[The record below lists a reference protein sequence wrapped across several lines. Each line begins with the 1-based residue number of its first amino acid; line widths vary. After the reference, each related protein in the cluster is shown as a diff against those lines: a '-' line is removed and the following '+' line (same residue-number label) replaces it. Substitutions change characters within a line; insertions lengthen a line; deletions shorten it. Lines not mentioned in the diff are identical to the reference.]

1 MVSIDKLTREELTT
15 IIAQE
20 LHIDVAFPC
29 FSVEE
34 QTGATACC
42 VVHKHWLA
50 TLKQA
55 KFGETIQLKRY
66 NNNNRSP
73 LNSNNSDQSNTD
85 DRQSSTTNVLVSV
98 FLKHQVSDNRRPQ
111 LFSKF
116 NSCDKNAPLHNF
128 GEETEVPLRTFL
140 KEQLEAKEIS
150 SFADIET
157 HYYNYVPD
165 KNSQNDDD
173 LTDLNDFELQL
184 ARQKVFVKKF
194 IEVLYPESAYF
205 RIKSPHSEID
215 NGDILSMEL
224 LSDPDWSSDVPTTSP
239 NLIDV
244 FAVLES
250 DRAFYFMAP
259 YRGTTLQDLLKFS
272 SGILNSNVK
281 KLFILYQILKTIQ
294 KLHQKGVI
302 HGGLRPSN
310 IFVDENL
317 WVTIAGFEC
326 SVPVCDDATS
336 QCTQEIV
343 LGNIPKEIQDDTL
356 TMKWVRGDISNFD
369 YIMSLNYLA
378 GRRIGDPNF
387 HPIFPWITDFTGLDI
402 SQNWRDFTKT
412 KFRLNK
418 GDEQL
423 DFTFDG
429 PVPHHITDIL
439 SDITYYV
446 YLARKTPIPILCQ
459 YVRTKY
465 EPNEYPSS
473 LQRLFEWTPD
483 ECIPEFYTDPS
494 IFTSIHPD
502 MPDLQLPVWASSAEE
517 FIRIHSEAL
526 ESDYVSSNL
535 NLWIDLTFG
544 CKLSGE
550 DAIEA
555 KNVAL
560 PLINGHNSF
569 MKHGIT
575 QLFSDLHPQK
585 SVQKISKQHS
595 LVYKNEDRTLLEN
608 YEIMSSKR
616 RIPLKMIETDF
627 KTTSETLTD
636 FLNIN
641 GSEKT
646 IGKSYHQSTTSN
658 SKISKSPKLE
668 PATSRSLSLYGI
680 INNLDEK
687 KDHPTHPTTVMVTN
701 SDLKD
706 RVETLTS
713 LINAIPIHLPD
724 DMRNEFFI
732 EKLNNFE
739 QAHSF
744 ATKYV
749 PNRDNSKQNNI
760 GKRDIVQD
768 SQSKRASIHDGIM
781 KSNET
786 SFVYGRAWDAYC
798 FGKIIENI
806 YDTSKNVTSLSLLCN
821 TKNKENK
828 KENICKFPLPVQ
840 EIISSLTDP
849 DWRKRPS
856 IDAILYCSVPV
867 MSLHDQ
873 GTTLPLPDCIPE
885 VYEFLTDFHQV
896 DWIGRLKLAEHW
908 MDKLCN
914 LTDEAF
920 YMILPSLVLLF
931 TNDSIKFEALN
942 IFSKLGQRLGQDET
956 KAHLLKPIVSL
967 FESSRP
973 SIPKILFDSAIIEE
987 FIHKFGIPN
996 FLQQLFPLYLESLTI
1011 EENVLPYTFGI
1022 TTDIE
1027 TQHSYDNQ
1035 FNLKNTKY
1043 LSGKEIMSGP
1053 ASTISASLD
1062 NALPSV
1068 AQLANEALVDICT
1081 LIGPILSNKY
1091 VMKQVYKMF
1100 LRESPTLNF
1109 LMQSVLAIG
1118 NQFGETFIQ
1127 LQFSQVM
1134 GILQQ
1139 YSYFT
1144 MNNKNYIILCN
1155 HLSLLGKLT
1164 TLMPSSKIL
1173 TEIESGLSDIL
1184 TKLLLLFGEESDA
1197 NVSKSTSITNKK
1209 EVNNTN
1215 KKSNLLTQI
1224 MKNKLSI
1231 SVKTMEFILHICNNI
1246 GKVEWKKHI
1255 APILIK
1261 YFELFEKSV
1270 QSNGNMDEA
1279 TLSRLEQ
1286 ERDQQIIYAYSQFCI
1301 LFEPETIRQII
1312 PNSNIFETASLVP
1325 SGSYSNSTSS
1335 SLHAMSPS
1343 LSSAE
1348 IPSDQVSIISSS
1360 SDNTL
1365 HKEKSSVS
1373 SLLTTSSTSLRLN
1386 INEDKKHLPLLT
1398 NTNNFTTKE
1407 AIITTTATAMTTSEF
1422 SVNRTFS
1429 LLGSGEITS
1438 RKLLDINHNNITN
1451 IGERGSPIRTTRKM
1465 SVGGLSTSIPSKNNS
1480 GNVKKSKLKGINL
1493 SWKTKN
1499 SSQEDLK
1506 NWTRFLSTNSE
1517 EMSNSMQFTFND
1529 LKLRTFQGHGS
1540 AIRSINTNE
1549 YSRLIV
1555 SGSKDRTVK
1564 LWSLNIHHGI
1574 ENSLNEPYS
1583 ECLKTYTGHKKN
1595 TILDTYFISR
1605 GESWGLGN
1613 HIVSCDG
1620 QIHIW
1625 DPETGITLHQFG
1637 NLRIP
1642 YLSIKPIFR
1651 ARYLV
1656 GGLSD
1661 TTITFFDTMSS
1672 SLLHSWKSGLGF
1684 TGIIKT
1690 ICINP
1695 SETLI
1700 AVGFSSGIISLLES
1714 RTGTLIYSWKASDT
1728 DITHLKFY
1736 ANNRLVS
1743 CASTDHIIYIW
1754 NTDNG
1759 CLINTVKVN
1768 SDIIAL
1774 NMYKDEVITINN
1786 NNNITFSPLN
1796 ENFQTYSSKFKSSIV
1811 KSSITCLEILPIN
1824 QLLILGCL
1832 EGDLFLYA

>member
-1 MVSIDKLTREELTT
+1 MVSVDKLTREELTT

-42 VVHKHWLA
+42 VIHKHWLA

-55 KFGETIQLKRY
+55 RFGETVQLKRY
-66 NNNNRSP
+66 NNTRSP

-85 DRQSSTTNVLVSV
+85 DLQASTTNVLVSV
-98 FLKHQVSDNRRPQ
+98 FLKRQVSDNRRPQ
-111 LFSKF
+111 LFSKI
-116 NSCDKNAPLHNF
+116 NSCDKNTPLRNF
-128 GEETEVPLRTFL
+128 GEEAELPLRTFL

-157 HYYNYVPD
+157 EYDNYVPD
-165 KNSQNDDD
+165 KNSQNDDCG
-173 LTDLNDFELQL
+173 LNDLNDFELQL
-184 ARQKVFVKKF
+184 ARQKTFVKKF

-205 RIKSPHSEID
+205 RIKSPYSEID

-224 LSDPDWSSDVPTTSP
+224 LSNPDWSSDVPTTSP

-244 FAVLES
+244 FAVIES
-250 DRAFYFMAP
+250 DIP
-259 YRGTTLQDLLKFS
+259 
-272 SGILNSNVK
+272 
-281 KLFILYQILKTIQ
+281 
-294 KLHQKGVI
+294 KGVI
-302 HGGLRPSN
+302 HGGLKPSN

-317 WVTIAGFEC
+317 WVTLAGFEC
-326 SVPVCDDATS
+326 SVPVCDDEKLQS
-336 QCTQEIV
+336 TQEIV

-369 YIMSLNYLA
+369 YIMFLNYLA

-387 HPIFPWITDFTGLDI
+387 HPIFPWITDFTGSDI

-446 YLARKTPIPILCQ
+446 YLARKTPIPVLCQ

-517 FIRIHSEAL
+517 FVRIHSEAL

-560 PLINGHNSF
+560 PLINGQNSF

-575 QLFSDLHPQK
+575 QLFSDPHPQK
-585 SVQKISKQHS
+585 SVKKFCKQHS
-595 LVYKNEDRTLLEN
+595 SVCINEDRTLLEN
-608 YEIMSSKR
+608 YEIISSKR
-616 RIPLKMIETDF
+616 RIPLKMTETDL

-636 FLNIN
+636 FLYNN
-641 GSEKT
+641 GAEKT
-646 IGKSYHQSTTSN
+646 IGKSYHQPITSN
-658 SKISKSPKLE
+658 GKISKSPKLE
-668 PATSRSLSLYGI
+668 PATPRSLSLYGV
-680 INNLDEK
+680 INNFDEK
-687 KDHPTHPTTVMVTN
+687 KDYSMTMTAAVMVTN

-706 RVETLTS
+706 RVETLTA
-713 LINAIPIHLPD
+713 LINTLPIHLPD
-724 DMRNEFFI
+724 DMKNEFFI

-739 QAHSF
+739 QSHSF

-749 PNRDNSKQNNI
+749 PNRDNFKQNNI
-760 GKRDIVQD
+760 GKKLYEMDIVQD
-768 SQSKRASIHDGIM
+768 LQPKHVSTHDGIM

-798 FGKIIENI
+798 FGKIIESI
-806 YDTSKNVTSLSLLCN
+806 YDASKNDTSLSLLCN
-821 TKNKENK
+821 TKNKENQ
-828 KENICKFPLPVQ
+828 KENICRFPLPVQ
-840 EIISSLTDP
+840 EIISSLTNP
-849 DWRKRPS
+849 DWKKRPP

-867 MSLHDQ
+867 MSLRDQ
-873 GTTLPLPDCIPE
+873 GVTLPLPDCIPE

-920 YMILPSLVLLF
+920 YMILPSLILLF
-931 TNDSIKFEALN
+931 TNDSIKIEALN

-956 KAHLLKPIVSL
+956 KTHLLKPIVSL
-967 FESSRP
+967 FETSRP

-1022 TTDIE
+1022 TTDL
-1027 TQHSYDNQ
+1027 HSYGNQ
-1035 FNLKNTKY
+1035 FNLRNTKY
-1043 LSGKEIMSGP
+1043 LSEKEVVASP
-1053 ASTISASLD
+1053 ASIISASLD

-1127 LQFSQVM
+1127 LQFAQVM
-1134 GILQQ
+1134 SVLQQ
-1139 YSYFT
+1139 YSNFT

-1164 TLMPSSKIL
+1164 TLMPGSKIL
-1173 TEIESGLSDIL
+1173 AEMESGLSDIL
-1184 TKLLLLFGEESDA
+1184 TKLLLLFGEDSDTSD
-1197 NVSKSTSITNKK
+1197 SKSTSIVNKK
-1209 EVNNTN
+1209 DINNTN
-1215 KKSNLLTQI
+1215 RKINLLTQI
-1224 MKNKLSI
+1224 LKNKLSI

-1246 GKVEWKKHI
+1246 GKAEWKKHI
-1255 APILIK
+1255 SPILVK
-1261 YFELFEKSV
+1261 YFELFKKSV
-1270 QSNGNMDEA
+1270 QSNGNLDEII
-1279 TLSRLEQ
+1279 LSRLEQ

-1301 LFEPETIRQII
+1301 LFESETIRQSI
-1312 PNSNIFETASLVP
+1312 PNSNIIETAILVH
-1325 SGSYSNSTSS
+1325 SGSYSNSASS
-1335 SLHAMSPS
+1335 SLHAISPS
-1343 LSSAE
+1343 HSSAE
-1348 IPSDQVSIISSS
+1348 IPSDQVSIASSS
-1360 SDNTL
+1360 SENTL
-1365 HKEKSSVS
+1365 HKEKNSIS
-1373 SLLTTSSTSLRLN
+1373 SLLVTTPTNLRLN
-1386 INEDKKHLPLLT
+1386 ISEDKKHLPLLT
-1398 NTNNFTTKE
+1398 NTNNLTT
-1407 AIITTTATAMTTSEF
+1407 ITTTAAMTTSEF
-1422 SVNRTFS
+1422 SVNRTYS
-1429 LLGSGEITS
+1429 LLGNGEITS

-1451 IGERGSPIRTTRKM
+1451 LGERGSPIKNARKM
-1465 SVGGLSTSIPSKNNS
+1465 SIGSLSTSIPSKNNS
-1480 GNVKKSKLKGINL
+1480 GNTKKSKLKGINL

-1517 EMSNSMQFTFND
+1517 EMSNSMQFSFND

-1540 AIRSINTNE
+1540 AIRSINANE

-1613 HIVSCDG
+1613 HIVSSDG

-1625 DPETGITLHQFG
+1625 DPETGTALHQLG
-1637 NLRIP
+1637 NLRNP

-1651 ARYLV
+1651 TRYLV

-1661 TTITFFDTMSS
+1661 TTITFFDTMSYK
-1672 SLLHSWKSGLGF
+1672 LLHSWKSGLGF
-1684 TGIIKT
+1684 TGIIKI

-1695 SETLI
+1695 NETLI

-1714 RTGTLIYSWKASDT
+1714 RTGTLVSSWKASDT
-1728 DITHLKFY
+1728 DIIHLKFY

-1743 CASTDHIIYIW
+1743 CASTDHVIYIW

-1759 CLINTVKVN
+1759 CLINTIKVN

-1774 NMYKDEVITINN
+1774 NMYKDEIITINN
-1786 NNNITFSPLN
+1786 NNIITFSPLN
-1796 ENFQTYSSKFKSSIV
+1796 ENFQTYSSKFKSSTI